1 MTVSFLQYNFKI
13 EQLILG
19 LYAEHCLFSILPSD
33 LKLYF
38 PLGRSKYLVSS
49 LPQTENNFLLPVVS
63 DFSLMAS
70 TFKQSMQKLLS

>member
-1 MTVSFLQYNFKI
+1 MTVPFLQYKFKI
-13 EQLILG
+13 EQILG

-63 DFSLMAS
+63 DFSLMAT
-70 TFKQSMQKLLS
+70 TFKRFKGDPN